1 MFYRQYKVNKTSSTI
16 WLENFTETL
25 QNMILKYGFLLKV
38 SENQFTQIIT
48 HFTFNLK
55 FQFDKI
61 SLLEYIF

>member
-48 HFTFNLK
+48 HFTFNFK